1 MKVKNRIHDR
11 DEFVQQPPDHGLC
24 MARAKGPRKG
34 GKPTRADR
42 PPGPRNP
49 GKAAAD
55 SRQTRQTRDRDWT
68 GAETAGGEGKE
79 TQSLTKV
86 REEPVRAGL
95 LAHSRQ
101 KPAKPGE
108 QQLCRLPKDWLGRR
122 EETHKHTQTHTHTHT
137 QKKLKHTNNQMK

>member
-1 MKVKNRIHDR
+1 M
-11 DEFVQQPPDHGLC
+11 G
-24 MARAKGPRKG
+24 RAKGPGKG
-34 GKPTRADR
+34 SKQRRQATQTQE
-42 PPGPRNP
+42 P

-68 GAETAGGEGKE
+68 GAETAWGGEGKE

-95 LAHSRQ
+95 LAPSRQ

-108 QQLCRLPKDWLGRR
+108 QQLCR
-122 EETHKHTQTHTHTHT
+122 QA
-137 QKKLKHTNNQMK
+137 